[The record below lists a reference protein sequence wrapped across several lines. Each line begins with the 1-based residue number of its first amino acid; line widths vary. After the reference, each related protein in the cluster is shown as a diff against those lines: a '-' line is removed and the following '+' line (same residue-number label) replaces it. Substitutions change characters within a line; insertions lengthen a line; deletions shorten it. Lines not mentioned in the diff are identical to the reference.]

1 MNNTAQERIYRP
13 GTRPL
18 VIAQPQPDTRPSGAA
33 AAIADHPGAD
43 AGEAVKPFPLDRL
56 PPAAAMIAAAIA
68 RTERTPEALAGCC
81 TLGILSA
88 AIGAGLQVQSGPDRA
103 TRGNVYLL
111 ASAESGSGKSETF
124 RHAARPFHE
133 FERAAVERWRT
144 EVAPRVETEAAMLEA
159 RIGHLKKDA
168 GRAVDAIERE
178 SLRGE
183 LEKATAS
190 LAAAKGECI
199 TPALC
204 CEDVTSERL
213 AVMLAN
219 QNEQLA
225 SLSPD
230 AGAIVNNLLGRY
242 SKLDRTDESIY
253 LKAFSGDYCR
263 VDRQGREPVV
273 LASPCLAA
281 LWLTQPDKVEVL
293 LAERSLTDG
302 GLIPRLLVCHTHAQP
317 RPIVDGIEGIPQ
329 ATANAWAML
338 VGKLLRT
345 FRLAAQPVTIEP
357 TPEARQAMKEHFNGI
372 VGRRLGDLRDV
383 TTFAARWNE
392 QAWRIAVCLHAGL
405 FGEQAGNRPIEIDTA
420 RNAIALA
427 DWFAGQQLQILSA
440 GRHAARQSLKDQ
452 ILALLADTP
461 AGITGRDVQRARIK
475 STADEAHAL
484 LAGMEV
490 EGELEGHDSKPDTG
504 GHITRIYTKAKQ

>member
-1 MNNTAQERIYRP
+1 MNTAQERIYRP

-18 VIAQPQPDTRPSGAA
+18 VIAQTQPDTRPSGAA

-68 RTERTPEALAGCC
+68 RTERTPEALAACC

-88 AIGAGLQVQSGPDRA
+88 SIGAGLQVKSGPDRA
-103 TRGNVYLL
+103 TRGNLYLL

-133 FERAAVERWRT
+133 KER
-144 EVAPRVETEAAMLEA
+144 AMLENWKCHEMPRA
-159 RIGHLKKDA
+159 ESERDMLEQEIEALKKDA
-168 GRAVDAIERE
+168 RKFEGAAERE
-178 SLRGE
+178 EIR
-183 LEKATAS
+183 AS
-190 LAAAKGECI
+190 LETSKQKLLAVEALLHAPILSVEDI
-199 TPALC
+199 T
-204 CEDVTSERL
+204 TERL

-219 QNEQLA
+219 RGECLA

-230 AGAIVNNLLGRY
+230 AGAIVNLLLGRY
-242 SKLDRTDESIY
+242 NKLDRTDEGIY
-253 LKAFSGDYCR
+253 LKAFSGDFCR
-263 VDRQGREPVV
+263 VDRQMREPVV
-273 LASPCLAA
+273 LESPCLAA
-281 LWLTQPDKVEVL
+281 LWLVQPDKVETL

-302 GLIPRLLVCHTHAQP
+302 GLIPRMLVCHSQAQP
-317 RPIVDGIEGIPQ
+317 RPIAEDAQGIPQ
-329 ATANAWAML
+329 DVAQAWGRIVRAL
-338 VGKLLRT
+338 IDS

-475 STADEAHAL
+475 ATADEAHAL